1 MNAVEYFFK
10 NNKNKDIMVIDGENS
25 ITYSEGYQKIEKI
38 SQYLNENI
46 GENKKIVLMCENS
59 IYFIIA
65 YLSIIKS
72 GNICIPIN
80 PKMSVDNLEYILS
93 LVYPK
98 MIFTTQRNLSKL
110 KKYNIKLLSEKDLF
124 EIEENIKIR
133 SPIENKG
140 VFDDKKLAEIIF
152 TSGSSAFPKGVM
164 LTHKNIME
172 NTNSIIEYL
181 KLTSKDTI
189 EVVLP
194 FFYCYGLSLLHTHT
208 KVGGKIVINNRFLM
222 VDSIIEDI
230 KKYNCTGFAGV
241 PSHYQILLRSS
252 NKFKN
257 SNLSSLRYATV
268 AGGKLHNPLI
278 KEFTKTFPKIDFYV
292 MYGQTEATAR
302 LSYLEPKY
310 LDTKIGSLGKGIPN
324 VKLKV
329 INSKKKEVIPGETGE
344 IVAKGENIMKGYYE
358 DKKSS
363 EKVLKNGWLH
373 TGDLATIDKDGFIY
387 IVGRTK
393 SIIKVGGERVSPTE
407 IEGVIMKIPE
417 VLDCSVI
424 GVEDNLL
431 GEAIKVFVLTKNNSS
446 LKREDIKDY
455 CINNLNPLKV
465 PKYIQ
470 LVDKIPMNETGKK
483 VKDEIKKLHNQGK
496 S

>member
-1 MNAVEYFFK
+1 
-10 NNKNKDIMVIDGENS
+10 
-25 ITYSEGYQKIEKI
+25 
-38 SQYLNENI
+38 
-46 GENKKIVLMCENS
+46 
-59 IYFIIA
+59 
-65 YLSIIKS
+65 
-72 GNICIPIN
+72 
-80 PKMSVDNLEYILS
+80 
-93 LVYPK
+93 
-98 MIFTTQRNLSKL
+98 
-110 KKYNIKLLSEKDLF
+110 
-124 EIEENIKIR
+124 
-133 SPIENKG
+133 
-140 VFDDKKLAEIIF
+140 
-152 TSGSSAFPKGVM
+152 
-164 LTHKNIME
+164 
-172 NTNSIIEYL
+172 
-181 KLTSKDTI
+181 
-189 EVVLP
+189 
-194 FFYCYGLSLLHTHT
+194 
-208 KVGGKIVINNRFLM
+208 
-222 VDSIIEDI
+222 
-230 KKYNCTGFAGV
+230 
-241 PSHYQILLRSS
+241 
-252 NKFKN
+252 
-257 SNLSSLRYATV
+257 
-268 AGGKLHNPLI
+268 
-278 KEFTKTFPKIDFYV
+278 